1 MFRRNFSH
9 TDGVIPVAVDHPKD
23 AAVVAVD
30 ERMKVCE
37 LVFTPDARTKLP
49 SSDIGVYLNSQTPQ
63 VVKDFI
69 LNNIYGDVNRSMSSK
84 GIDDNTLHEL
94 TRGNHETVSDY
105 AMRVTAFMNSQ
116 KKAVSDY
123 GVYVRNVMRSRKSE

>member
-69 LNNIYGDVNRSMSSK
+69 LNNIYGEYYRQ
-84 GIDDNTLHEL
+84 
-94 TRGNHETVSDY
+94 
-105 AMRVTAFMNSQ
+105 FP
-116 KKAVSDY
+116 
-123 GVYVRNVMRSRKSE
+123 